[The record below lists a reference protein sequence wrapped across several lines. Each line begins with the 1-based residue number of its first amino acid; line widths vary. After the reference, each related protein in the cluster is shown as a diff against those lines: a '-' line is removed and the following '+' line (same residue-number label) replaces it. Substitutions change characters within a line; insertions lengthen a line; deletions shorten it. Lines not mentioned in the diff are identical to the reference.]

1 MLGSLFRSRNA
12 VRHAAPLAGQVSVVV
27 PLYNHAEYIA
37 GAIESALAQ
46 GAVLRELVVIDDGST
61 DGSDEAMRRLAR
73 RDARIRFRRQANRG
87 AAATLNAAIAACS
100 GAYVAI
106 LNSDDAWLPGR
117 LEALVAALHSAPGA
131 ALAASGIAFMDGS
144 GSAIANDWHAQALSF
159 RAGTSMAT
167 ALVNGNFLV
176 STSNFL
182 FRRELPEAIGGFAAL
197 RYAHDL
203 DFALRALALGHG
215 IALLDQPL
223 LRYRVHARN
232 TIAEDHRR
240 VRAEWA
246 AAAAA
251 YLTLRWDRAD
261 APEPDWAEAAA
272 IEAVLQ
278 RHELSRAVHLCMAW
292 LRRHAP
298 DRAAPGRLDRA
309 PFLADPHFRALLAGW
324 V

>member
-1 MLGSLFRSRNA
+1 MLTSLFRRRNTA
-12 VRHAAPLAGQVSVVV
+12 VRAPAGCVSAVI
-27 PLYNHAEYIA
+27 PLYNHADYIEA
-37 GAIESALAQ
+37 AIDSALAQ
-46 GAVLRELVVIDDGST
+46 GEVLRELVVIDDGSQ
-61 DGSDEAMRRLAR
+61 DGSAQAMRRLAR
-73 RDARIRFRRQANRG
+73 RDARIRFRSQANRG
-87 AAATLNAAIAACS
+87 AAATLNTALGDCT
-100 GAYVAI
+100 GTYVAI

-117 LEALVAALHSAPGA
+117 LEALVLALQATPGA
-131 ALAASGIAFMDGS
+131 AIAASGIAFMDGH
-144 GSAIANDWHAQALSF
+144 GKAVANAWHDDAMAF
-159 RAGTSMAT
+159 RAGHSTAT

-182 FRRELPEAIGGFAAL
+182 FPRALLQEIGGFAEL

-215 IALLDQPL
+215 LVLLDEAL

-232 TIAEDHRR
+232 TIAEDHRG

-251 YLTLRWDRAD
+251 YLTLRWDRPD
-261 APEPDWAEAAA
+261 APEPDWQEAAA
-272 IEAVLQ
+272 MEDVLR
-278 RHELSRAVHLCMAW
+278 RHELSRAVHLCCAW

-298 DRAAPGRLDRA
+298 DKTAPGRLDQA
-309 PFLADPHFRALLAGW
+309 PFLADEAFRARLAGW

>member
-1 MLGSLFRSRNA
+1 MLGALFRSRNT
-12 VRHAAPLAGQVSVVV
+12 APRAGVGRVSAVV
-27 PLYNHAEYIA
+27 PLYNHAEYIRA
-37 GAIESALAQ
+37 AVESALAQ
-46 GAVLRELVVIDDGST
+46 GEVLRELVVIDDGST
-61 DGSDEAMRRLAR
+61 DGSARAMEALAR
-73 RDARIRFRRQANRG
+73 RDGRIRFRRQENRG
-87 AAATLNAAIAACS
+87 AAATLNAGIAAC
-100 GAYVAI
+100 GGEYVAI

-117 LEALVAALHSAPGA
+117 LDALVLALEAAPGA
-131 ALAASGIAFMDGS
+131 AIAASGIAFMDGR
-144 GSAIANDWHAQALSF
+144 GAAVPNEWHAQALAF
-159 RAGTSMAT
+159 RGGQGMAT

-182 FRRELPEAIGGFAAL
+182 FRRALVAEIGGFAEL

-215 IALLDQPL
+215 IVLREEAL

-232 TIAEDHRR
+232 TIAEEHRG

-251 YLTLRWDRAD
+251 HLTLRWDRAG

-272 IEAVLQ
+272 IEDVLR

-292 LRRHAP
+292 LRRHAR
-298 DRAAPGRLDRA
+298 DGAAAGRLDQA
-309 PFLADPHFRALLAGW
+309 PFLADAGFRALLAGW